1 MKKILFL
8 LAFCLLGCATK
19 EDLSRLEFRVYN
31 LEAQVQ
37 QLRENQE
44 NTSLQLKKLDEKIN
58 RLSSYSEGELNTLK
72 ETLSSLKADQQEKAD
87 ALQKLVLKLGTIE
100 RNLSELEKSLK
111 ELKEAKASPPPFPRT
126 EQPPLSTDPAELY
139 RLALE
144 SFRQEDFQRAQ
155 QLFSQFLSQFPN
167 HELAP
172 NAQFWIGEC
181 FYKQGD
187 YERAILEYE
196 KLLNRYPK
204 STKVPCCAFKTGA
217 FFSRFRREKDWRV
230 PFTKVDKR
238 ISYLSRSGVGPSK
251 TAFRSKT
258 LIPIQSP

>member
-37 QLRENQE
+37 QLKKNQE

-58 RLSSYSEGELNTLK
+58 RLSSYSEGELNTLR

-144 SFRQEDFQRAQ
+144 SFRQENFQRAQ

-204 STKVPCCAFKTGA
+204 STKVPAALLKQGLSFLALGEKKTGEYLLQKLIKKYPTSPEA
-217 FFSRFRREKDWRV
+217 ELARQKLPSAQ
-230 PFTKVDKR
+230 KR
-238 ISYLSRSGVGPSK
+238 
-251 TAFRSKT
+251 
-258 LIPIQSP
+258 

>member
-1 MKKILFL
+1 MKKISFL

-19 EDLSRLEFRVYN
+19 EDLSRVEFRVYN

-37 QLRENQE
+37 QLKENQE

-58 RLSSYSEGELNTLK
+58 RLSSYSEGELNTLR

-144 SFRQEDFQRAQ
+144 SFRQEDFQKAQ

-204 STKVPCCAFKTGA
+204 STKVPAALLKQGLSFLALGEKKTGEYLLQKLIKEYPTSPEA
-217 FFSRFRREKDWRV
+217 ELARQKLPSAQ
-230 PFTKVDKR
+230 KR
-238 ISYLSRSGVGPSK
+238 
-251 TAFRSKT
+251 
-258 LIPIQSP
+258 